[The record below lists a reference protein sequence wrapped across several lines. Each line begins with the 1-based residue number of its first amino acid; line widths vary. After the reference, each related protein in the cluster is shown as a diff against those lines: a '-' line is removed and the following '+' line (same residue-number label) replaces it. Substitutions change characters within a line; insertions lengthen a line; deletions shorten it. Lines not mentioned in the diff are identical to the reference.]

1 MQDRKQKI
9 EIFSCRYAQKKS
21 TGETIL
27 SHVSPVLQEIRFV
40 PTNYLK

>member
-1 MQDRKQKI
+1 MQDREQKI
-9 EIFSCRYAQKKS
+9 EIFSCRYAQKN